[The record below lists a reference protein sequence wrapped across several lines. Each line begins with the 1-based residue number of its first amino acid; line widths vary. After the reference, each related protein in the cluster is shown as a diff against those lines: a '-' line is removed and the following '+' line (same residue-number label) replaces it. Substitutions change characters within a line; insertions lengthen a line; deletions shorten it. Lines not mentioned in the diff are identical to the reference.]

1 VPVVDALLDTS
12 VLVDLWRKHPPALSW
27 AEAQRELVIGV
38 HVLVGMELVE
48 GVRNSREL
56 AHLDRLLADYD
67 VVFLTPSDCVWASE
81 QHRRLR
87 LGHGVGVLDALIAS
101 SAVRLNVP
109 LYTLNLK
116 HFQSL
121 PDVKAIR
128 PY

>member
-1 VPVVDALLDTS
+1 MDALLDTS
-12 VLVDLWRKHPPALSW
+12 VLVDLWRRHPAALSW
-27 AEAQRELVIGV
+27 AEAQRELAIGI
-38 HVLVGMELVE
+38 HVLVAMELVE
-48 GVRNSREL
+48 GARDNQEL
-56 AHLDRLLADYD
+56 AHLERLLASYE
-67 VVFLTPSDCVWASE
+67 VVFLIPSDCAWAFE

-87 LGHGVGVLDALIAS
+87 LSHGVGVLDALIAS